1 MTRLTLS
8 LAIGMVL
15 MFPPSTTA
23 MTYVLVSDEQLTDQ
37 ADLIAYVE
45 VSQKSISSEDGGVT
59 TQHSATVLRTLKGYA
74 PGSQIE
80 VRVPGGIDL
89 ERGVAMKIFGAP
101 EFRSRENALL
111 FLRARP
117 DGSYRILH
125 LIQGVFRPATFDGES
140 VFVRDLSEASQA
152 VVLERSDVGNR
163 PGSVLQFR
171 TTPDIRRQRDRFFT
185 WLEDRSRGIRRDPDY
200 IVEAPEDAR
209 SQYVASF
216 THLGSGINFRWFK
229 IDRDKRI
236 GWYRHVDGQAD
247 VPGGG
252 GAEFSRAL
260 KAWKKKSS
268 GVRVRLKNRGTTTAT
283 GGFRAS
289 DTKNT
294 LLHSDL
300 NDTIGED
307 FECDSGGILAIGGVS
322 SFDIIPKS
330 WKDLPFLEAHE
341 ADIVVND
348 NISCFLSENP
358 GSLEQIY
365 AHELGHTLGL
375 GHSCGDSSSPRCSKS
390 PLLAAALMRAQLRN
404 VVGARLGDDDI
415 LGFRQ
420 LYLEN
425 FWAAACESAV
435 PGGKKFC
442 RRCGPCGEGQGHCR
456 GNSDCFGD
464 LVCAQNVGGQFGFN
478 PTTNVCVQDP

>member
-1 MTRLTLS
+1 MTRLKLS
-8 LAIGMVL
+8 LAIGVL
-15 MFPPSTTA
+15 LICPPSTVA
-23 MTYVLVSDEQLTDQ
+23 MTYVLVSDKQLSDQ

-45 VSQKSISSEDGGVT
+45 MSEQWISSERGNIT
-59 TQHSATVLRTLKGYA
+59 TSHLATVLRLVKGHSLGA
-74 PGSQIE
+74 QIE
-80 VRVPGGIDL
+80 VRVPGGIDRNRRL
-89 ERGVAMKIFGAP
+89 AMKIFGAP
-101 EFRSRENALL
+101 EFGSRENVLL

-125 LIQGVFRPATFDGES
+125 LIQGVFRKTTVDGES
-140 VFVRDLSEASQA
+140 VFVRDLTEASEAVA
-152 VVLERSDVGNR
+152 AERTDVGGR
-163 PGSVLQFR
+163 PGSGLHFR
-171 TTPDIRRQRDRFFT
+171 QNLDTYRQSDRFLA

-200 IVEAPEDAR
+200 LIEAPEEVHH
-209 SQYVASF
+209 QQVAPF
-216 THLGSGINFRWFK
+216 TQLGSGINFRWFK
-229 IDRDKRI
+229 IDRDKKI
-236 GWYRHVDGQAD
+236 GWYRHVGGQAD

-268 GVRVRLKNRGTTTAT
+268 GVRIRLRNRGTTTAT

-289 DTKNT
+289 DTKNA

-307 FECDSGGILAIGGVS
+307 FDCDSGGILAIGGVS
-322 SFDIIPKS
+322 SFDLIPKL

-358 GSLEQIY
+358 GALEQIY

-390 PLLAAALMRAQLRN
+390 PLLAEALMRAQLRD

-415 LGFRQ
+415 LGIRQ

-456 GNSDCFGD
+456 GDGDCYGD
-464 LVCAQNVGGQFGFN
+464 LVCAANVGGEFGFS
-478 PTTNVCVQDP
+478 PTTDVCVPDP

>member
-1 MTRLTLS
+1 MTRLELF
-8 LAIGMVL
+8 LAIGVL
-15 MFPPSTTA
+15 LIYPSSAGA
-23 MTYVLVSDEQLTDQ
+23 MTYVLVSDEELTDQ

-45 VSQKSISSEDGGVT
+45 ISDQWISGERGGIT
-59 TQHSATVLRTLKGYA
+59 TNHLATVLRTVKGHSL
-74 PGSQIE
+74 GSQIE
-80 VRVPGGIDL
+80 VRVPGGIDRN
-89 ERGVAMKIFGAP
+89 RGLAMKIFGAP
-101 EFRSRENALL
+101 EFRSKEKALL
-111 FLRARP
+111 FLRAKP

-125 LIQGVFRPATFDGES
+125 LIQGVFREGTAGGES
-140 VFVRDLSEASQA
+140 IFVRDLTEASQA
-152 VVLERSDVGNR
+152 VVSERSDVGSR
-163 PGSVLQFR
+163 SGSGLHFR
-171 TTPDIRRQRDRFFT
+171 QTLDTRRQSDRFIA
-185 WLEDRSRGIRRDPDY
+185 WLEDRSRGVRREPDY
-200 IVEAPEDAR
+200 IIEAPEDVRYQHLAP
-209 SQYVASF
+209 F

-229 IDRDKRI
+229 IDREKKI

-252 GAEFSRAL
+252 SSEFSLAL

-268 GVRVRLKNRGTTTAT
+268 GVRIRLRNRGTTTAT

-307 FECDSGGILAIGGVS
+307 FDCDSGGILAIGGMS
-322 SFDIIPKS
+322 SFDLIPKL

-348 NISCFLSENP
+348 NISCFLSRNP
-358 GSLEQIY
+358 GALAQIY

-390 PLLAAALMRAQLRN
+390 PLLAAALMRAQIRDI
-404 VVGARLGDDDI
+404 VGARLGDDDI
-415 LGFRQ
+415 LGIRQ

-435 PGGKKFC
+435 PGAKKFC
-442 RRCGPCGEGQGHCR
+442 RRCGPCGEGQGNCR
-456 GNSDCFGD
+456 GDSDCFGD
-464 LVCAQNVGGQFGFN
+464 LVCAEDVGGEFGFK
-478 PTTNVCVQDP
+478 PTTNVCVSDP